1 MITKRIISLNVAHH
15 RVRYMDPSFLG
26 GSQKTVS
33 SSEEQLFIGSL
44 HPGVDYSFTVT
55 AFNDIGFGSESESL
69 LVTTLDE
76 CMNN

>member
-1 MITKRIISLNVAHH
+1 MITKHIISLNVAQC
-15 RVRYMDPSFLG
+15 RLRYMDPSFLG
-26 GSQKTVS
+26 GSQKALN

-44 HPGVDYSFTVT
+44 HPGVDYSFMVT
-55 AFNDIGFGSESESL
+55 AFSDIGFGLESEPL